1 MENLKRKEI
10 NTDTIETFL
19 NGHDPQERIVNLE
32 YNYRDDFVKVYY
44 RNEQDMKCM
53 SMQPFYPFVWA
64 RLSACLAL
72 CNGKRNDLKILMRKY
87 KIAVKELSIKDYDG
101 NECEDMRD
109 GYRYMFYATQPM
121 SYTTFL
127 DFFKKAGFPIYQ
139 DKNQKIEKKLDRPY
153 LAITP
158 QEQYLISTGKRFF
171 KGYEDYNELLRMI
184 FDLETEGLD
193 PTKDRIKLNGIR
205 LNRPVTVDGVTYQNF
220 ERIFRITGTTKEEM
234 DKSELKVIDTM
245 FRIIYTFKPDV
256 ITAHNG
262 ENFDWEFIIER
273 CKQLGTCIEDVTKPY
288 FKGASVYK
296 NPKETILKLGG
307 EVETFHQTI
316 VPGIVITDSLHAV
329 RRAQAV
335 DSSFL
340 KADLKYSTKY
350 LDLVKNNRVY
360 VPGGLIDKT
369 LIDLEKHYAF
379 NNDNG
384 DWYLFNQ
391 KCHTPFKFDGE
402 TKRNFIPEFNN
413 VDEGYSLVNG
423 KYIVERYLL
432 DDLWECDKVELAL
445 NQSAFNIC
453 KNLPLP
459 FQKCCTMGTAGQWKS
474 LMMAWS
480 YENNLAIPYASNTGK
495 FTGGLSRLLQTGYV
509 ANVIKL
515 DFNSLYPSIIL
526 TWAIEDEK
534 DLSGATLKF
543 LEYFLTSR
551 EKYKGVK
558 KAADKLIQKFEAFVN
573 AGQKLNAEDNISYHE
588 ALTSFASADKLQS
601 IRKVFCNSFFGAYG
615 SNNGAVY
622 PWKSIKC
629 AERTTCTGRQS
640 LRLMINHFSK
650 LNYQPIVGDSVTYDT
665 PIFVKNE
672 DSIDILPICDIFNNE
687 ESIDFGDYQYRDFS
701 SKPYLVLTRNGWKN
715 IEYVYKHKTNKQL
728 RRIET
733 KNGLIDCTED
743 HSLFNN
749 NKEEVKP
756 SLLKRGDKIEL
767 YNKKIDYNINTDLT
781 EKKSWLY
788 GFFMADGSSV
798 YCNRTQKYFS
808 KRKNKI
814 VIHNGKR
821 ANWKISNKSLDRL
834 NKAKKILEEEF
845 NIKCSIKNHIKS
857 SNVYNLVVENSNF
870 AKEFSSI
877 FYTSYRYKKV
887 PAIILNSN
895 EAVKKSFLDG
905 FCCGDGQNDTIDECI
920 EFGQKSKV
928 AMAGLYFILK
938 ELNYNFRCHNRNDK
952 EFLCFRLRNIH
963 GNLLNENYSDR
974 KEDEVWCNRTTTSKS
989 EYVYD
994 ISADGTFINALGM
1007 ICCHNTDGFN
1017 FKLPEESQYRY
1028 TDEHPYIGKGLSR
1041 ETKEGKEYTRYEAD
1055 VAEFNDLYM
1064 SDKHYAPKAVNKMGL
1079 GIDEV
1084 VTSTINFSRKN
1095 YADYFPE
1102 KPYPKDVKLVGNT
1115 VKSKKMPE
1123 YISKFLDTGI
1133 RLLLQNKGKE
1143 FLEEYYN
1150 YINKI
1155 YNYQIPL
1162 KQIASKGKVKKSI
1175 EDYVK
1180 DCETVTK
1187 AGNKKSR
1194 QAWMELALK
1203 HNLKV
1208 DLGETLY
1215 FINTG
1220 TKKSHSDVKRVTSY
1234 NVTLEDGTV
1243 KNIKSKL
1250 DKEWKV
1256 AEDGKNGTIKKL
1268 SFDDWVK
1275 KNHKEVTINTEIIL
1289 CCELLPREIIE
1300 SDEDFFC
1307 EEGKEYNVEKYI
1319 EQFNKR
1325 ITPLL
1330 VCFSKDIRDLILI
1343 TNPKDRQYFTDEQS
1357 VLVSGQPNKEGDQDT
1372 FEQLMTMEDKEIK
1385 FWMEHPEWEIPF
1397 LKECDMDW
1405 EKIKSDYIERKER
1418 EKELGI
1424 DKLREVYD
1432 EILNNLTLDEIDK
1445 FEDDGK
1451 LPSALEKILVYD
1463 PSTNLFISKEYPD
1476 VVIGNMYD
1484 ILDASEYIMANKSDK
1499 VEEAVEFQVTNNI

>member
-10 NTDTIETFL
+10 NTETIETFL

-32 YNYRDDFVKVYY
+32 YNYKDDFVKVYY

-72 CNGKRNDLKILMRKY
+72 CNGNRNELKILMRKY
-87 KIAVKELSIKDYDG
+87 KIAVKELSIKDYNG

-109 GYRYMFYATQPM
+109 GYRYIFYATQPM

-127 DFFKKAGFPIYQ
+127 DFFKKAKFPIYQ
-139 DKNQKIEKKLDRPY
+139 DKNIKIEKKLDRPY

-171 KGYEDYNELLRMI
+171 KGYDDYNQLLRMI

-205 LNRPVTVDGVTYQNF
+205 LNRAVTVDGVPYEHF
-220 ERIFRITGTTKEEM
+220 EKIFRITGTTKEEM

-296 NPKETILKLGG
+296 NTKETILKLGG

-650 LNYQPIVGDSVTYDT
+650 LNYQPIVGD
-665 PIFVKNE
+665 
-672 DSIDILPICDIFNNE
+672 
-687 ESIDFGDYQYRDFS
+687 
-701 SKPYLVLTRNGWKN
+701 
-715 IEYVYKHKTNKQL
+715 
-728 RRIET
+728 
-733 KNGLIDCTED
+733 
-743 HSLFNN
+743 
-749 NKEEVKP
+749 
-756 SLLKRGDKIEL
+756 
-767 YNKKIDYNINTDLT
+767 
-781 EKKSWLY
+781 
-788 GFFMADGSSV
+788 
-798 YCNRTQKYFS
+798 
-808 KRKNKI
+808 
-814 VIHNGKR
+814 
-821 ANWKISNKSLDRL
+821 
-834 NKAKKILEEEF
+834 
-845 NIKCSIKNHIKS
+845 
-857 SNVYNLVVENSNF
+857 
-870 AKEFSSI
+870 
-877 FYTSYRYKKV
+877 
-887 PAIILNSN
+887 
-895 EAVKKSFLDG
+895 
-905 FCCGDGQNDTIDECI
+905 
-920 EFGQKSKV
+920 
-928 AMAGLYFILK
+928 
-938 ELNYNFRCHNRNDK
+938 
-952 EFLCFRLRNIH
+952 
-963 GNLLNENYSDR
+963 
-974 KEDEVWCNRTTTSKS
+974 
-989 EYVYD
+989 
-994 ISADGTFINALGM
+994 
-1007 ICCHNTDGFN
+1007 TDGFN

-1175 EDYVK
+1175 EEYIK
-1180 DCETVTK
+1180 DCDTVTK

-1194 QAWMELALK
+1194 QAWMELAIK
-1203 HNLKV
+1203 NNIKV

-1234 NVTLEDGTV
+1234 NITLQDGTV

-1268 SFDDWVK
+1268 SFDEWVK
-1275 KNHKEVTINTEIIL
+1275 KHHKEVSIDTEIIL
-1289 CCELLPREIIE
+1289 CCELLSREIIE
-1300 SDEDFFC
+1300 SDEDVFC

-1405 EKIKSDYIERKER
+1405 EKIKSDYIERKAY

-1463 PSTNLFISKEYPD
+1463 PLTNLFISKEYPD

-1499 VEEAVEFQVTNNI
+1499 VEEAVEFQVTNNV

>member
-650 LNYQPIVGDSVTYDT
+650 LNYQPIVGD
-665 PIFVKNE
+665 
-672 DSIDILPICDIFNNE
+672 
-687 ESIDFGDYQYRDFS
+687 
-701 SKPYLVLTRNGWKN
+701 
-715 IEYVYKHKTNKQL
+715 
-728 RRIET
+728 
-733 KNGLIDCTED
+733 
-743 HSLFNN
+743 
-749 NKEEVKP
+749 
-756 SLLKRGDKIEL
+756 
-767 YNKKIDYNINTDLT
+767 
-781 EKKSWLY
+781 
-788 GFFMADGSSV
+788 
-798 YCNRTQKYFS
+798 
-808 KRKNKI
+808 
-814 VIHNGKR
+814 
-821 ANWKISNKSLDRL
+821 
-834 NKAKKILEEEF
+834 
-845 NIKCSIKNHIKS
+845 
-857 SNVYNLVVENSNF
+857 
-870 AKEFSSI
+870 
-877 FYTSYRYKKV
+877 
-887 PAIILNSN
+887 
-895 EAVKKSFLDG
+895 
-905 FCCGDGQNDTIDECI
+905 
-920 EFGQKSKV
+920 
-928 AMAGLYFILK
+928 
-938 ELNYNFRCHNRNDK
+938 
-952 EFLCFRLRNIH
+952 
-963 GNLLNENYSDR
+963 
-974 KEDEVWCNRTTTSKS
+974 
-989 EYVYD
+989 
-994 ISADGTFINALGM
+994 
-1007 ICCHNTDGFN
+1007 TDGFN

>member
-1 MENLKRKEI
+1 MENLKHEEI
-10 NTDTIETFL
+10 STERIETFL

-32 YNYRDDFVKVYY
+32 YNYKDDFVKVYY
-44 RNEQDMKCM
+44 RNEKDMKCM

-72 CNGKRNDLKILMRKY
+72 CNGNRGDLKTLMRKY
-87 KIAVKELSIKDYDG
+87 KIAVKELSIKDYYG
-101 NECEDMRD
+101 NECEEMRD
-109 GYRYMFYATQPM
+109 GYRYIFYATQPM

-127 DFFKKAGFPIYQ
+127 DFFKKANFPIYQ
-139 DKNQKIEKKLDRPY
+139 DKNNKIEKKLDRPY

-171 KGYEDYNELLRMI
+171 KGYDDYNQLLRMI

-205 LNRPVTVDGVTYQNF
+205 LNRPITVDGVEYQDF
-220 ERIFRITGTTKEEM
+220 EKIFRITGTTKEEM

-262 ENFDWEFIIER
+262 ENFDWVFIIER
-273 CKQLGTCIEDVTKPY
+273 CKQLGTTIEDVTKPY

-350 LDLVKNNRVY
+350 LDLVKTNRVY

-379 NNDNG
+379 NNNNG

-391 KCHTPFKFDGE
+391 NCNTPFKFDGE

-413 VDEGYSLVNG
+413 VNEGYSLVSG

-573 AGQKLNAEDNISYHE
+573 AGQKLSNEDNISYHE

-650 LNYQPIVGDSVTYDT
+650 LGYQPIVGD
-665 PIFVKNE
+665 
-672 DSIDILPICDIFNNE
+672 
-687 ESIDFGDYQYRDFS
+687 
-701 SKPYLVLTRNGWKN
+701 
-715 IEYVYKHKTNKQL
+715 
-728 RRIET
+728 
-733 KNGLIDCTED
+733 
-743 HSLFNN
+743 
-749 NKEEVKP
+749 
-756 SLLKRGDKIEL
+756 
-767 YNKKIDYNINTDLT
+767 
-781 EKKSWLY
+781 
-788 GFFMADGSSV
+788 
-798 YCNRTQKYFS
+798 
-808 KRKNKI
+808 
-814 VIHNGKR
+814 
-821 ANWKISNKSLDRL
+821 
-834 NKAKKILEEEF
+834 
-845 NIKCSIKNHIKS
+845 
-857 SNVYNLVVENSNF
+857 
-870 AKEFSSI
+870 
-877 FYTSYRYKKV
+877 
-887 PAIILNSN
+887 
-895 EAVKKSFLDG
+895 
-905 FCCGDGQNDTIDECI
+905 
-920 EFGQKSKV
+920 
-928 AMAGLYFILK
+928 
-938 ELNYNFRCHNRNDK
+938 
-952 EFLCFRLRNIH
+952 
-963 GNLLNENYSDR
+963 
-974 KEDEVWCNRTTTSKS
+974 
-989 EYVYD
+989 
-994 ISADGTFINALGM
+994 
-1007 ICCHNTDGFN
+1007 TDGFN

-1028 TDEHPYIGKGLSR
+1028 TKERPYIGKGLSR
-1041 ETKEGKEYTRYEAD
+1041 ETKEGKEYTGYEAD
-1055 VAEFNDLYM
+1055 VAEFNDLFM

-1123 YISKFLDTGI
+1123 YISSFLDTGI

-1143 FLEEYYN
+1143 FLEEYYS

-1220 TKKSHSDVKRVTSY
+1220 TKKSHSDVKRVTNY

-1250 DKEWKV
+1250 DKEWKT
-1256 AEDGKNGTIKKL
+1256 AEDGKNGTVKKL
-1268 SFDDWVK
+1268 AFDDWVK
-1275 KNHKEVTINTEIIL
+1275 KHHKEVSIDTEIIL

-1300 SDEDFFC
+1300 SDEDYFC

-1330 VCFSKDIRDLILI
+1330 VCFSREIRDSILI
-1343 TNPKDRQYFTDEQS
+1343 TNPNERQYFTDEQS

-1405 EKIKSDYIERKER
+1405 EKIKTDYTERKER

-1432 EILNNLTLDEIDK
+1432 EILNSLTLEEIDK

-1451 LPSALEKILVYD
+1451 LPAALEKILTYD
-1463 PSTNLFISKEYPD
+1463 PVTNLFVSKEYPN

-1484 ILDASEYIMANKSDK
+1484 ILDAAEFIAANKGNR
-1499 VEEAVEFQVTNNI
+1499 VEEAAEFQTTNNV

>member
-10 NTDTIETFL
+10 NTETIETFL

-32 YNYRDDFVKVYY
+32 YNYKDDFVKVYY

-87 KIAVKELSIKDYDG
+87 KIAVKELSIRDFDG

-139 DKNQKIEKKLDRPY
+139 DKNIKIEKKLDRPY

-171 KGYEDYNELLRMI
+171 KGYEDYNQLLRMI

-205 LNRPVTVDGVTYQNF
+205 LNRPVTVDGTQYQKF
-220 ERIFRITGTTKEEM
+220 EKIFRITGTTKEEM

-262 ENFDWEFIIER
+262 ENFDWAFIIER
-273 CKQLGTCIEDVTKPY
+273 CKQLGTSIETVTKPY

-296 NPKETILKLGG
+296 NSKETILKLGG

-350 LDLVKNNRVY
+350 LDLVKANRVY
-360 VPGGLIDKT
+360 VPGDMIDKT
-369 LIDLEKHYAF
+369 LIDLEKHFAF
-379 NNDNG
+379 NNENG
-384 DWYLFNQ
+384 DWYLFND

-402 TKRNFIPEFNN
+402 TKRNFIPEFND
-413 VDEGYSLVNG
+413 VSEGYVLVNG
-423 KYIVERYLL
+423 EYIVKRYLL

-480 YENNLAIPYASNTGK
+480 YENDLAIPYASNTGK

-551 EKYKGVK
+551 EKYKGIK

-573 AGQKLNAEDNISYHE
+573 AGQKLSSEDNISYHE

-650 LNYQPIVGDSVTYDT
+650 LNYQPIVGD
-665 PIFVKNE
+665 
-672 DSIDILPICDIFNNE
+672 
-687 ESIDFGDYQYRDFS
+687 
-701 SKPYLVLTRNGWKN
+701 
-715 IEYVYKHKTNKQL
+715 
-728 RRIET
+728 
-733 KNGLIDCTED
+733 
-743 HSLFNN
+743 
-749 NKEEVKP
+749 
-756 SLLKRGDKIEL
+756 
-767 YNKKIDYNINTDLT
+767 
-781 EKKSWLY
+781 
-788 GFFMADGSSV
+788 
-798 YCNRTQKYFS
+798 
-808 KRKNKI
+808 
-814 VIHNGKR
+814 
-821 ANWKISNKSLDRL
+821 
-834 NKAKKILEEEF
+834 
-845 NIKCSIKNHIKS
+845 
-857 SNVYNLVVENSNF
+857 
-870 AKEFSSI
+870 
-877 FYTSYRYKKV
+877 
-887 PAIILNSN
+887 
-895 EAVKKSFLDG
+895 
-905 FCCGDGQNDTIDECI
+905 
-920 EFGQKSKV
+920 
-928 AMAGLYFILK
+928 
-938 ELNYNFRCHNRNDK
+938 
-952 EFLCFRLRNIH
+952 
-963 GNLLNENYSDR
+963 
-974 KEDEVWCNRTTTSKS
+974 
-989 EYVYD
+989 
-994 ISADGTFINALGM
+994 
-1007 ICCHNTDGFN
+1007 TDGFN

-1064 SDKHYAPKAVNKMGL
+1064 SDKHYALKAVNKMGL

-1123 YISKFLDTGI
+1123 YISSFLDTGI

-1162 KQIASKGKVKKSI
+1162 KQIASKGKVKKTI

-1180 DCETVTK
+1180 DCDTVTK

-1234 NVTLEDGTV
+1234 NITLEDGTV

-1250 DKEWKV
+1250 DKEWK
-1256 AEDGKNGTIKKL
+1256 AADDGKNGTIKKL
-1268 SFDDWVK
+1268 SFDEWVK
-1275 KNHKEVTINTEIIL
+1275 KHHKEVSIDTEIIL

-1300 SDEDFFC
+1300 SDKDYFC

-1330 VCFSKDIRDLILI
+1330 VCFSKDIRDSILI

-1405 EKIKSDYIERKER
+1405 EKIKADYIERKER
-1418 EKELGI
+1418 EKQLGI
-1424 DKLREVYD
+1424 DKIREVYD

-1451 LPSALEKILVYD
+1451 LPAALEKIVVYD
-1463 PSTNLFISKEYPD
+1463 PSTNLFVSKEYPD

-1484 ILDASEYIMANKSDK
+1484 ILDASEYIMVNKSDK
-1499 VEEAVEFQVTNNI
+1499 VEEAVEFQVTNNV

>member
-480 YENNLAIPYASNTGK
+480 YENDLAIPYASNTGK

-650 LNYQPIVGDSVTYDT
+650 LGYQPIVGDSFTHDT
-665 PIFVKNE
+665 PLFIKYKENGW
-672 DSIDILPICDIFNNE
+672 IDIKPIEELINE
-687 ESIDFGDYQYRDFS
+687 KEIKIDELGREYDYS
-701 SKPYLVLTRNGWKN
+701 PKNYLVLCRSGWVEPSY
-715 IEYVYKHKTNKQL
+715 IYRHKTDKDIYEINDGDMT
-728 RRIET
+728 IEV
-733 KNGLIDCTED
+733 TED

-749 NKEEVKP
+749 KQEKIKP
-756 SLLKRGDKIEL
+756 NEINENTEL
-767 YNKKIDYNINTDLT
+767 
-781 EKKSWLY
+781 E
-788 GFFMADGSSV
+788 
-798 YCNRTQKYFS
+798 
-808 KRKNKI
+808 
-814 VIHNGKR
+814 H
-821 ANWKISNKSLDRL
+821 
-834 NKAKKILEEEF
+834 
-845 NIKCSIKNHIKS
+845 
-857 SNVYNLVVENSNF
+857 
-870 AKEFSSI
+870 
-877 FYTSYRYKKV
+877 YTSNIPTGTHCRY
-887 PAIILNSN
+887 
-895 EAVKKSFLDG
+895 F
-905 FCCGDGQNDTIDECI
+905 
-920 EFGQKSKV
+920 
-928 AMAGLYFILK
+928 
-938 ELNYNFRCHNRNDK
+938 
-952 EFLCFRLRNIH
+952 
-963 GNLLNENYSDR
+963 ENQ
-974 KEDEVWCNRTTTSKS
+974 
-989 EYVYD
+989 
-994 ISADGTFINALGM
+994 M
-1007 ICCHNTDGFN
+1007 
-1017 FKLPEESQYRY
+1017 
-1028 TDEHPYIGKGLSR
+1028 PYIN
-1041 ETKEGKEYTRYEAD
+1041 ETA
-1055 VAEFNDLYM
+1055 
-1064 SDKHYAPKAVNKMGL
+1064 
-1079 GIDEV
+1079 
-1084 VTSTINFSRKN
+1084 
-1095 YADYFPE
+1095 
-1102 KPYPKDVKLVGNT
+1102 
-1115 VKSKKMPE
+1115 
-1123 YISKFLDTGI
+1123 
-1133 RLLLQNKGKE
+1133 
-1143 FLEEYYN
+1143 
-1150 YINKI
+1150 
-1155 YNYQIPL
+1155 
-1162 KQIASKGKVKKSI
+1162 
-1175 EDYVK
+1175 
-1180 DCETVTK
+1180 
-1187 AGNKKSR
+1187 
-1194 QAWMELALK
+1194 LAL
-1203 HNLKV
+1203 
-1208 DLGETLY
+1208 
-1215 FINTG
+1215 
-1220 TKKSHSDVKRVTSY
+1220 
-1234 NVTLEDGTV
+1234 
-1243 KNIKSKL
+1243 
-1250 DKEWKV
+1250 
-1256 AEDGKNGTIKKL
+1256 ANGTIDRVPIKVLNYSKTYLKL
-1268 SFDDWVK
+1268 FYNKFMNNWREDITYSKTCLAGLQFI
-1275 KNHKEVTINTEIIL
+1275 KN
-1289 CCELLPREIIE
+1289 C
-1300 SDEDFFC
+1300 
-1307 EEGKEYNVEKYI
+1307 
-1319 EQFNKR
+1319 
-1325 ITPLL
+1325 
-1330 VCFSKDIRDLILI
+1330 
-1343 TNPKDRQYFTDEQS
+1343 
-1357 VLVSGQPNKEGDQDT
+1357 
-1372 FEQLMTMEDKEIK
+1372 
-1385 FWMEHPEWEIPF
+1385 
-1397 LKECDMDW
+1397 
-1405 EKIKSDYIERKER
+1405 
-1418 EKELGI
+1418 
-1424 DKLREVYD
+1424 
-1432 EILNNLTLDEIDK
+1432 LN
-1445 FEDDGK
+1445 
-1451 LPSALEKILVYD
+1451 Y
-1463 PSTNLFISKEYPD
+1463 
-1476 VVIGNMYD
+1476 
-1484 ILDASEYIMANKSDK
+1484 
-1499 VEEAVEFQVTNNI
+1499 